1 MSEYRIASR
10 YAKSL
15 IDLSQENN
23 ILDEV
28 NGNIDYFLK
37 VHADNVGIQALLKNP
52 IVSIEKKQSI
62 LKSVFSENTNPLT
75 MLFYNLVVKKGRSK
89 YLPLIAKEFVN
100 QYNVINN
107 ISFATVKT
115 ASALDAQTSK
125 EIKDFI
131 SKSTGKTIKVTE
143 VVDPSLIGGVWL
155 KIEDK
160 LYDASISGSLR
171 KAKKQLLNTYI
182 SK

>member
-1 MSEYRIASR
+1 
-10 YAKSL
+10 
-15 IDLSQENN
+15 
-23 ILDEV
+23 
-28 NGNIDYFLK
+28 
-37 VHADNVGIQALLKNP
+37 
-52 IVSIEKKQSI
+52 
-62 LKSVFSENTNPLT
+62 VFSENTNPLT